1 MAIYRDIADQL
12 RGEIQHHYH
21 AGELLPPE
29 KQLAERFGVN
39 RHTVRRAVDEL
50 VHDGLIRRYQGLGN
64 QVTHSPIEYSLHDRS
79 CFTYNL
85 LNTGV
90 SLKTDVLSCEETTL
104 SRELSTRLGLPED
117 TQVTLVKTCRYID
130 RDPVTLINHHLFGV
144 DACVL
149 QEFQDGSLHRFLAD
163 RYGFNARR
171 GKTKLRARM
180 PNSQECHQLSIG
192 RGVPVMEIQTRN
204 FLQNAINQQPLSNT
218 ETLMEFSV
226 AISRSDLFEYS
237 LEP

>member
-1 MAIYRDIADQL
+1 MAIYREIADQL
-12 RGEIQHHYH
+12 RNDIQSRYQ

-64 QVTHSPIEYSLHDRS
+64 QVTHPPIEYSLHDRS

-85 LNTGV
+85 LSTGAT
-90 SLKTDVLSCEETTL
+90 LKTEVISCEEIVL
-104 SRELSTRLGLPED
+104 PRELSLKLKQPERSK
-117 TQVTLVKTCRYID
+117 TVLLKTCRYID
-130 RDPVTLINHHLFGV
+130 RDPVTLIHHHLFGV
-144 DACVL
+144 EL
-149 QEFQDGSLHRFLAD
+149 GLIKQFQSGSLHHFLAEKC
-163 RYGFNARR
+163 GFNARR

-180 PNSQECHQLSIG
+180 ANSQECHQLRIG
-192 RGVPVMEIQTRN
+192 HGIPIMEIQTRN
-204 FLQNAINQQPLSNT
+204 FLQQPLGDK
-218 ETLMEFSV
+218 ETLMEYSI

>member
-1 MAIYRDIADQL
+1 MAIYRDIAKQL
-12 RGEIQHHYH
+12 RDDIKSHYQ

-29 KQLAERFGVN
+29 NQLAERFGVN

-64 QVTHSPIEYSLHDRS
+64 QITHPPIEYSLHDRS

-85 LNTGV
+85 LKTGATLATEV
-90 SLKTDVLSCEETTL
+90 LDCAEITVPLEISVGLK
-104 SRELSTRLGLPED
+104 LPENSKAI
-117 TQVTLVKTCRYID
+117 LLKTCRYID
-130 RDPVTLINHHLFGV
+130 RDPVTLIHHHLFGV
-144 DACVL
+144 ELDVIK
-149 QEFQDGSLHRFLAD
+149 QFQSGSLHHFLAEK
-163 RYGFNARR
+163 YGFKARR

-180 PNSQECHQLSIG
+180 ANSQECHQLSIG

-204 FLQNAINQQPLSNT
+204 FIQQSLSN
-218 ETLMEFSV
+218 EEAVMEYSI